1 VFLWWTVQAEWV
13 LAALSAHHVFLW
25 WTVQAEWV
33 LAALSAQHVFL
44 WWTVQA
50 EWVQQ
55 VRGSVQPSVQFIL

>member
-1 VFLWWTVQAEWV
+1 MRAVCLL